1 MGLDIRHQV
10 LRVAL
15 SVKVNGKRRRLSLH
29 RARPPRTCVKL
40 SMKIT
45 VTTSRV
51 GAYPHTQKS
60 GLRRLTGAYPH
71 TKISVAQSY
80 PDPYVF
86 GIQHPAPCS
95 TQRGAQLTFTFTF
108 ICHPGK
114 THNHRSRGDTPW
126 KAQTAQKHTRR
137 QTQGGG
143 GARRCEE
150 EGTAASRARP
160 LTTPARA
167 NV

>member
-86 GIQHPAPCS
+86 GIQGVFCPNEP
-95 TQRGAQLTFTFTF
+95 
-108 ICHPGK
+108 HPGLP
-114 THNHRSRGDTPW
+114 RSGLP
-126 KAQTAQKHTRR
+126 
-137 QTQGGG
+137 
-143 GARRCEE
+143 
-150 EGTAASRARP
+150 GTGYLNILFDFLMKGLIINNFS
-160 LTTPARA
+160 T
-167 NV
+167 

>member
-86 GIQHPAPCS
+86 GIQ
-95 TQRGAQLTFTFTF
+95 
-108 ICHPGK
+108 
-114 THNHRSRGDTPW
+114 
-126 KAQTAQKHTRR
+126 
-137 QTQGGG
+137 
-143 GARRCEE
+143 GAREPSVFIVNSSQASQVKSSQFDHALVDFDGGHGRVALEE
-150 EGTAASRARP
+150 MARDCTLAWAELDDTLAARRVLREAGCNLAR
-160 LTTPARA
+160 
-167 NV
+167 

>member
-80 PDPYVF
+80 PDPYLF
-86 GIQHPAPCS
+86 GIQAILNQAC
-95 TQRGAQLTFTFTF
+95 TGASSMNACT
-108 ICHPGK
+108 CRMH
-114 THNHRSRGDTPW
+114 
-126 KAQTAQKHTRR
+126 AR
-137 QTQGGG
+137 QMRNKRPTEMPYPRIRFGY
-143 GARRCEE
+143 GAW
-150 EGTAASRARP
+150 RARNKIYAISRKDI
-160 LTTPARA
+160 TKECI
-167 NV
+167 

>member
-1 MGLDIRHQV
+1 MASGGDCR
-10 LRVAL
+10 
-15 SVKVNGKRRRLSLH
+15 LH

-40 SMKIT
+40 SVKIT

-86 GIQHPAPCS
+86 GIPMEHEHS
-95 TQRGAQLTFTFTF
+95 Y
-108 ICHPGK
+108 
-114 THNHRSRGDTPW
+114 S
-126 KAQTAQKHTRR
+126 
-137 QTQGGG
+137 
-143 GARRCEE
+143 
-150 EGTAASRARP
+150 
-160 LTTPARA
+160 
-167 NV
+167 

>member
-15 SVKVNGKRRRLSLH
+15 SVKVNGKRRRLSTLH

-86 GIQHPAPCS
+86 GILALTIHESPLFASLGQLRAGPYHP
-95 TQRGAQLTFTFTF
+95 
-108 ICHPGK
+108 
-114 THNHRSRGDTPW
+114 
-126 KAQTAQKHTRR
+126 
-137 QTQGGG
+137 
-143 GARRCEE
+143 
-150 EGTAASRARP
+150 
-160 LTTPARA
+160 
-167 NV
+167 

>member
-1 MGLDIRHQV
+1 MYELRTRKAGEHLRAYPWLTPTIVGAGSIRRQQREERLVMGLDIRHQV

-86 GIQHPAPCS
+86 GIQGPC
-95 TQRGAQLTFTFTF
+95 LVNVLF
-108 ICHPGK
+108 
-114 THNHRSRGDTPW
+114 
-126 KAQTAQKHTRR
+126 
-137 QTQGGG
+137 
-143 GARRCEE
+143 RC
-150 EGTAASRARP
+150 
-160 LTTPARA
+160 
-167 NV
+167 

>member
-86 GIQHPAPCS
+86 RI
-95 TQRGAQLTFTFTF
+95 L
-108 ICHPGK
+108 
-114 THNHRSRGDTPW
+114 
-126 KAQTAQKHTRR
+126 
-137 QTQGGG
+137 
-143 GARRCEE
+143 
-150 EGTAASRARP
+150 AASSRCSSQRP
-160 LTTPARA
+160 RR
-167 NV
+167 

>member
-86 GIQHPAPCS
+86 GIQDLD
-95 TQRGAQLTFTFTF
+95 RE
-108 ICHPGK
+108 GK
-114 THNHRSRGDTPW
+114 R
-126 KAQTAQKHTRR
+126 K
-137 QTQGGG
+137 
-143 GARRCEE
+143 CE
-150 EGTAASRARP
+150 
-160 LTTPARA
+160 LF
-167 NV
+167 

>member
-86 GIQHPAPCS
+86 GIQTFGGRLLISEAFWGTSCS
-95 TQRGAQLTFTFTF
+95 LKPYTSQHLVSQPSPTNCEAELSLSTIDGG
-108 ICHPGK
+108 C
-114 THNHRSRGDTPW
+114 
-126 KAQTAQKHTRR
+126 TRLSVSLSVW
-137 QTQGGG
+137 GS
-143 GARRCEE
+143 E
-150 EGTAASRARP
+150 S
-160 LTTPARA
+160 
-167 NV
+167 

>member
-40 SMKIT
+40 SNSMKIT

-80 PDPYVF
+80 PDPHLF
-86 GIQHPAPCS
+86 GILRRTTRFSMVSSNQDDSLGIKHLPSAIYALGDD
-95 TQRGAQLTFTFTF
+95 RFFTV
-108 ICHPGK
+108 K
-114 THNHRSRGDTPW
+114 
-126 KAQTAQKHTRR
+126 
-137 QTQGGG
+137 
-143 GARRCEE
+143 RC
-150 EGTAASRARP
+150 AYQ
-160 LTTPARA
+160 
-167 NV
+167 

>member
-86 GIQHPAPCS
+86 GILNQLEKSPTFCRTNFPKLLVFRSPFVTIESSRPPAW
-95 TQRGAQLTFTFTF
+95 QA
-108 ICHPGK
+108 HK
-114 THNHRSRGDTPW
+114 THPHAHSSAPKPGRRAPRGIVS
-126 KAQTAQKHTRR
+126 QF
-137 QTQGGG
+137 
-143 GARRCEE
+143 
-150 EGTAASRARP
+150 
-160 LTTPARA
+160 LLL
-167 NV
+167 V

>member
-86 GIQHPAPCS
+86 GIQLEAGLVPRAKPRLERRRRKNGADAP
-95 TQRGAQLTFTFTF
+95 
-108 ICHPGK
+108 
-114 THNHRSRGDTPW
+114 
-126 KAQTAQKHTRR
+126 TR
-137 QTQGGG
+137 
-143 GARRCEE
+143 
-150 EGTAASRARP
+150 
-160 LTTPARA
+160 
-167 NV
+167 

>member
-45 VTTSRV
+45 ETTSRV

-86 GIQHPAPCS
+86 GILVWTVS
-95 TQRGAQLTFTFTF
+95 FY
-108 ICHPGK
+108 
-114 THNHRSRGDTPW
+114 
-126 KAQTAQKHTRR
+126 
-137 QTQGGG
+137 
-143 GARRCEE
+143 ARDE
-150 EGTAASRARP
+150 AR
-160 LTTPARA
+160 
-167 NV
+167 

>member
-86 GIQHPAPCS
+86 GIQPQLHPS
-95 TQRGAQLTFTFTF
+95 SRGASQARRVVAGPPLCGETKRPAFHQSLCFFAQGSVESTHKVPCFLF
-108 ICHPGK
+108 ICMSYQYPVQY
-114 THNHRSRGDTPW
+114 PV
-126 KAQTAQKHTRR
+126 
-137 QTQGGG
+137 
-143 GARRCEE
+143 
-150 EGTAASRARP
+150 P
-160 LTTPARA
+160 
-167 NV
+167 

>member
-86 GIQHPAPCS
+86 GIQN
-95 TQRGAQLTFTFTF
+95 LYV
-108 ICHPGK
+108 
-114 THNHRSRGDTPW
+114 
-126 KAQTAQKHTRR
+126 KASLVHT
-137 QTQGGG
+137 
-143 GARRCEE
+143 
-150 EGTAASRARP
+150 SYMSSDVPRP
-160 LTTPARA
+160 RLRP
-167 NV
+167 

>member
-86 GIQHPAPCS
+86 GIQGWVATDRSDYS
-95 TQRGAQLTFTFTF
+95 TV
-108 ICHPGK
+108 PGK
-114 THNHRSRGDTPW
+114 GVGLNYPLI
-126 KAQTAQKHTRR
+126 QT
-137 QTQGGG
+137 
-143 GARRCEE
+143 
-150 EGTAASRARP
+150 
-160 LTTPARA
+160 
-167 NV
+167 

>member
-86 GIQHPAPCS
+86 GIQGDGPSGRISVHSHTSQLLWASSRDSKFSVSQSVISRSHPARTPPPALNPPSVCI
-95 TQRGAQLTFTFTF
+95 A
-108 ICHPGK
+108 
-114 THNHRSRGDTPW
+114 GDRVITP
-126 KAQTAQKHTRR
+126 R
-137 QTQGGG
+137 
-143 GARRCEE
+143 
-150 EGTAASRARP
+150 
-160 LTTPARA
+160 
-167 NV
+167 V